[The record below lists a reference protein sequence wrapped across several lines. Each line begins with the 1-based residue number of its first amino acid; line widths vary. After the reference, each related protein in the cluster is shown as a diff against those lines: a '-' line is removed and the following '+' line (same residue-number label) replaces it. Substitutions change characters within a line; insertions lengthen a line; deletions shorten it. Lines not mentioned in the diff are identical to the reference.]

1 MGNSIGWFLA
11 VDLNH
16 WTFAVSLGV
25 GGLQGVYCG
34 ENDISINI
42 EINLSVVVVNLFV
55 SFIWGVR
62 QAE

>member
-1 MGNSIGWFLA
+1 M
-11 VDLNH
+11 DLNH

-42 EINLSVVVVNLFV
+42 EMNLSVVVVNLFV
-55 SFIWGVR
+55 SFIWQVR
-62 QAE
+62 QLE